1 MNENCYRNNTHNTIN
16 NTPYFLQN
24 IYLDTS
30 ATTQPRKEV
39 IAEITKYMTNKWY
52 NPSSLYSPSKEV
64 KNNIEEVRCKVAKS
78 INAEP
83 NEIFFTS
90 GGSESNSMAILGLLN
105 SNKVEIQKVI
115 TSGLEHSSI
124 VKLLESKT
132 NQVSVDIVKCHT
144 NGKIDLSDLITKLE
158 SIKSNGLNRKTLVTI
173 QFANNEIGTIQ
184 DIKTISDL
192 VHMTDKNFILHT
204 DAVQAYGHIP
214 IDVKELDVDMLSVSG
229 HKIGCPKGI
238 GFLYIKENIQ
248 HFIEPIIYGT
258 QEQGLRGGTENVPYI
273 MGLGKAIEYLNYDN
287 SELISKRKY
296 FENGLIKLGFE
307 INGSD
312 NKLPNNISAT
322 YAPPFDFNNES
333 LIYILDM
340 FGIYISSGSAC
351 NSTQIK
357 PSLVLK
363 NIGLTDNL
371 IAKTIRITMPPD
383 ITKEQINYVLTKIEE
398 SIMILQLDNK
408 NKLTN

>member
-16 NTPYFLQN
+16 NTPYFLPN

-30 ATTQPRKEV
+30 ATTQPIKEV

-124 VKLLESKT
+124 VKLLESKI

-144 NGKIDLSDLITKLE
+144 SGKIDLSDLITKLE

-214 IDVKELDVDMLSVSG
+214 IYVKELDVYMLSVSG

-248 HFIEPIIYGT
+248 HFIEPLIYGT

>member
-16 NTPYFLQN
+16 NTPYFLPN

-30 ATTQPRKEV
+30 ATTQPIKEV

-64 KNNIEEVRCKVAKS
+64 KNNIEKVRCKVAKS

-124 VKLLESKT
+124 VKLLESKI

-184 DIKTISDL
+184 DMKTISDL

-248 HFIEPIIYGT
+248 HFIEPVIYGT

-287 SELISKRKY
+287 SDLISKRKY

-398 SIMILQLDNK
+398 SIMILQLDSE

>member
-16 NTPYFLQN
+16 NTPYFLPN

-30 ATTQPRKEV
+30 ATTQPIKEV

-64 KNNIEEVRCKVAKS
+64 KNNIEKVRCKVAKS

-124 VKLLESKT
+124 VKLLESKI

-248 HFIEPIIYGT
+248 HFIEPLIYGT

-296 FENGLIKLGFE
+296 FENGLMKLGFE

-398 SIMILQLDNK
+398 SIMILRLDNK

>member
-16 NTPYFLQN
+16 NTPYFLPN

-30 ATTQPRKEV
+30 ATTQPIKEV
-39 IAEITKYMTNKWY
+39 IAEITKYMMNKWY

-124 VKLLESKT
+124 VKLLESKS
-132 NQVSVDIVKCHT
+132 NQVSVDIVKCYT

-248 HFIEPIIYGT
+248 HFIEPLIYGT

-287 SELISKRKY
+287 SELIRKRKY

-398 SIMILQLDNK
+398 SIAILRLDNK

>member
-16 NTPYFLQN
+16 NTPYFLPN

-30 ATTQPRKEV
+30 ATTQPIKEV
-39 IAEITKYMTNKWY
+39 VAEITKYMMNKWY

-124 VKLLESKT
+124 VKLLESKS

-248 HFIEPIIYGT
+248 HFIEPLIYGT

-287 SELISKRKY
+287 SELIRKRKY
-296 FENGLIKLGFE
+296 FENGLMKLGFE

-398 SIMILQLDNK
+398 SIMILRLDNK

>member
-16 NTPYFLQN
+16 NTPYFLPN

-30 ATTQPRKEV
+30 ATTQPIKEV

-64 KNNIEEVRCKVAKS
+64 KNNIEKVRCKVAKS

-124 VKLLESKT
+124 VKLLESKI

-296 FENGLIKLGFE
+296 FENGLMKLGFE

-398 SIMILQLDNK
+398 SIMILRLDNK